1 MKKVVRTVF
10 GAALQSAMYQKL
22 PMTILPHSTLNELYN
37 ILPDTLPDK
46 TEYSA
51 ARYLA
56 VGIGGQI
63 LSAGNNGRNRIDPS
77 QHEPT
82 DTGLWEHVPFVMRE
96 LSNDLSVTERSRYAL
111 RRVEE
116 HNGVLYI
123 CYYLRRLD
131 MTGVSTQLIYKTV
144 TDGVVKTAPWV
155 PTSDNLKPTPKALVP
170 NGTNTTTGDYI
181 TATTPNKFILDENEI
196 TELLN
201 VGNILLGG
209 PEYMILT
216 EAALVAGV
224 DRTVPVT
231 GGGNETF
238 NFTEVIAAQCVNFIA
253 VTYPLIMVNKFIEID
268 FDIGATEPMYNL
280 AQD

>member
-1 MKKVVRTVF
+1 MKKVVRTVL
-10 GAALQSAMYQKL
+10 GAALQSATYQKL
-22 PMTILPHSTLNELYN
+22 PMEILEHTTLNERWN

-46 TEYSA
+46 NEYSA

-63 LSAGNNGRNRIDPS
+63 LSVGANGRSRIDPS
-77 QHEPT
+77 QHKPT
-82 DTGLWEHVPFVMRE
+82 DTGLWDQVPFVMRE
-96 LSNDLSVTERSRYAL
+96 LSNDLSVTERARYAL
-111 RRVEE
+111 RRIEE
-116 HNGVLYI
+116 HNGVQYI

-131 MTGVSTQLIYKTV
+131 MTGVSTQLIFKTV
-144 TDGVVKTAPWV
+144 VDGVENTTPWV
-155 PTSDNLKPTPKALVP
+155 PTSDNLNPKPQKLTV
-170 NGTNTTTGDYI
+170 NGVNTTNGDYI
-181 TATTPNKFILDENEI
+181 SATTPNKFILDENEI

-238 NFTEVIAAQCVNFIA
+238 SFAEVIAAQCVNFIA
-253 VTYPLIMVNKFIEID
+253 VTYPLIMVNKNIEID
-268 FDIGATEPMYNL
+268 FDIGATEPLYNL

>member
-10 GAALQSAMYQKL
+10 GAALQAAMYQKI
-22 PMTILPHSTLNELYN
+22 PMSILPHTTLNERWN
-37 ILPDTLPDK
+37 IFPDSLPDK

-56 VGIGGQI
+56 VGIGGQM
-63 LSAGNNGRNRIDPS
+63 LSAGAGGRMRIDPS
-77 QHEPT
+77 QHLPT
-82 DTGLWEHVPFVMRE
+82 DAGLWDQVPFVMRE
-96 LSNDLSVTERSRYAL
+96 LSNDLNVTERARYAL
-111 RRVEE
+111 RRIEE
-116 HNGVLYI
+116 HNGVPYI

-131 MTGVSTQLIYKTV
+131 MTGISTQLIYKNV
-144 TDGVVKTAPWV
+144 IDGVEKTAPWV
-155 PTSDNLKPTPKALVP
+155 PTSDNLNPKPQTLVA

-181 TATTPNKFILDENEI
+181 SATTPNKFIINESEI

-224 DRTVPVT
+224 DRSVPVT

-238 NFTEVIAAQCVNFIA
+238 TFSEVIAAQCVNFIA
-253 VTYPLIMVNKFIEID
+253 VAYPLLMVNKTIEID
-268 FDIGATEPMYNL
+268 FDIGATEPLYNL